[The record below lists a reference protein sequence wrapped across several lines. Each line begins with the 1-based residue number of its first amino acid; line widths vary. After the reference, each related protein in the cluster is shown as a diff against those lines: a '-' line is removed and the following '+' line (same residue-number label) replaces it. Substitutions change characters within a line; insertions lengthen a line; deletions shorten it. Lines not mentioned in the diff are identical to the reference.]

1 MTRAAPNMGRP
12 TERPP
17 VQAAAEC
24 PPTRPLLC
32 SIVVIA
38 AYLAIGVVA
47 FWPAYPMVSRHL
59 FSDSPD
65 LGQAS
70 WFLDWVPHALA
81 HGDNPFFSNAL
92 FVPTGVN
99 LAQNTATPLLA
110 WVTAPFSTMLSP
122 ILKANLLIVLAMPI
136 SASAAFVVLRKW
148 QVWLPAAALGGLAYG
163 FSPYMVGQSD
173 HLDLLFVPLPP
184 FIALTVA
191 SILQGRGPW
200 RRLGLQLGLLAAAQ
214 YFVSPEILASVA
226 VLVVVAVAGVLIRRP
241 ANWSTVLRGAGGPTL
256 VAFLVAF
263 VLLAYPIW
271 MGYFGPQHF
280 TGPPVASTNP
290 YHNDLLSLILPTQN
304 QRVSLGVPPLRPD
317 LLLPNENDG
326 YIGLPVLV
334 MVGVLAWWSRRSPRM
349 QLAVVLMLASALL
362 SFGPHLA
369 IDGHLT
375 DLPLPFWV
383 LDHIPV
389 LNSMLPG
396 RISLEMEACVAA
408 VIAFGLDD
416 VRHTQEWCSRRRRS
430 VALALVALS
439 ALVVTQLPPW
449 PWHFGAQPAA
459 ALPTALTRAIPGG
472 DPVAITYPYV
482 VGASDAPMV
491 WQAEDGFGFRLLGGY
506 AFHGSHGG
514 GVSNWPYPMKP
525 AGLQGFLANQEGFG
539 LLGPETPVS
548 PQLVALTRSVL
559 SKYAVRVVIV
569 DRSASGSGAVMELFS
584 DALGRPTASAGQF
597 SLWVGW
603 HARPSREQFSQHL
616 STAVFVPKKNAVLS
630 GSVPLD
636 AVGTAYYAITKVE
649 FFLTRQGH
657 SNLVAVGHATLIG
670 WLAQWNTRTVAN
682 GTYTLQSKAYDEF
695 GARGLSKGVTINVEN
710 PLPPRST

>member
-1 MTRAAPNMGRP
+1 
-12 TERPP
+12 
-17 VQAAAEC
+17 
-24 PPTRPLLC
+24 
-32 SIVVIA
+32 
-38 AYLAIGVVA
+38 
-47 FWPAYPMVSRHL
+47 
-59 FSDSPD
+59 
-65 LGQAS
+65 
-70 WFLDWVPHALA
+70 
-81 HGDNPFFSNAL
+81 
-92 FVPTGVN
+92 
-99 LAQNTATPLLA
+99 
-110 WVTAPFSTMLSP
+110 
-122 ILKANLLIVLAMPI
+122 
-136 SASAAFVVLRKW
+136 
-148 QVWLPAAALGGLAYG
+148 
-163 FSPYMVGQSD
+163 
-173 HLDLLFVPLPP
+173 
-184 FIALTVA
+184 
-191 SILQGRGPW
+191 
-200 RRLGLQLGLLAAAQ
+200 
-214 YFVSPEILASVA
+214 
-226 VLVVVAVAGVLIRRP
+226 
-241 ANWSTVLRGAGGPTL
+241 
-256 VAFLVAF
+256 
-263 VLLAYPIW
+263 
-271 MGYFGPQHF
+271 
-280 TGPPVASTNP
+280 
-290 YHNDLLSLILPTQN
+290 
-304 QRVSLGVPPLRPD
+304 
-317 LLLPNENDG
+317 
-326 YIGLPVLV
+326 
-334 MVGVLAWWSRRSPRM
+334 
-349 QLAVVLMLASALL
+349 MLASALL

-584 DALGRPTASAGQF
+584 AALPRPPASSRFGSAGTLDRAG
-597 SLWVGW
+597 SSS
-603 HARPSREQFSQHL
+603 PSISRLPCSC
-616 STAVFVPKKNAVLS
+616 
-630 GSVPLD
+630 
-636 AVGTAYYAITKVE
+636 
-649 FFLTRQGH
+649 RRR
-657 SNLVAVGHATLIG
+657 TLCCR
-670 WLAQWNTRTVAN
+670 AACP
-682 GTYTLQSKAYDEF
+682 SM
-695 GARGLSKGVTINVEN
+695 
-710 PLPPRST
+710 P